1 MSLRAVLVLTRV
13 SRGEE
18 ACLVSS
24 LGQRE
29 LVEIVGQIHTENY
42 GVYGVCRMWH
52 VLTREGILPS
62 ITAERG
68 KVLQ

>member
-1 MSLRAVLVLTRV
+1 M
-13 SRGEE
+13 
-18 ACLVSS
+18 
-24 LGQRE
+24 
-29 LVEIVGQIHTENY
+29 VEIVGQIHTENY
-42 GVYGVCRMWH
+42 GVYGVCRIWH